1 MGARIVPVGGAATRP
16 PVSVWICRV
25 RSSTTS
31 ISTRSPTTPSAH
43 RPTPPSSAWAATVH
57 DCPSRSR
64 WYRGVPGTAT
74 RCASSA
80 SPPTSTRV
88 PSTSTST
95 VWAPMRT
102 KYFTAPPACVSSRR
116 LQDRHGLHLRR
127 LRKQIE
133 RPHRHQ
139 PVVHA
144 QPVQVARERRSEE
157 HTSELQSLAYLV
169 CRLLLEKKK
178 NTHYDMC

>member
-1 MGARIVPVGGAATRP
+1 PRHYCPSRTDLIVVVLNMLRVSDRCFPVLPAP
-16 PVSVWICRV
+16 
-25 RSSTTS
+25 TS
-31 ISTRSPTTPSAH
+31 ISPRSPTTPSAH

-57 DCPSRSR
+57 DCPPRSR

-102 KYFTAPPACVSSRR
+102 KYFTAPPAFVSSRR

-127 LRKQIE
+127 L
-133 RPHRHQ
+133 
-139 PVVHA
+139 
-144 QPVQVARERRSEE
+144 
-157 HTSELQSLAYLV
+157 
-169 CRLLLEKKK
+169 
-178 NTHYDMC
+178 